1 MGGPEM
7 APQLVQARGLRPLGL
22 PGQRSGRPG
31 GAVAP
36 LDPRRSGQPGGAVTP
51 LDRALEAAARAR
63 VTLILGTSDTGKTSL
78 TARLAGALAAR
89 GERVAV
95 VDADVGQSEIG
106 PPTTVGLGHV
116 AGAVA
121 RLGDAEVIALEF
133 VGDTSPVRY
142 IRETADATGRL
153 VRRALDAGFERVL
166 VDTGGLV
173 EGPLGL
179 ALKRAKVRAADPDL
193 VLVLQ
198 RSDESEPIAR
208 ALERDVRPRV
218 VRLAP
223 SPAVVRR
230 SAARRREHRERALR
244 DYLAHAATLTLPTA
258 RAPVRDRRGEA
269 LTDVAEGLLL
279 GVLGVLGDADGLVR
293 SGTVPTLSVSVRLHA
308 MVIPPASAR
317 AQSPDDPPCGVCF
330 DPPPRAATAMPVVRF
345 EPASVTSCKGD
356 SRHEARRLAR
366 RSRAP
371 SEGLGSVPR
380 SRAVEESHS
389 RLRKAG
395 GGRSR
400 RVQGHDESRGGRR
413 EGHLRGQ
420 GQDHRAEATRVLQAG
435 GGRQRWPRVR
445 PRRDR
450 HHAERP

>member
-1 MGGPEM
+1 
-7 APQLVQARGLRPLGL
+7 
-22 PGQRSGRPG
+22 
-31 GAVAP
+31 
-36 LDPRRSGQPGGAVTP
+36 VTP

-279 GVLGVLGDADGLVR
+279 GVLGAGGETLGIARVRAWDAARGCIVVDAGARGADRRARGGTSDVAGVR
-293 SGTVPTLSVSVRLHA
+293 R
-308 MVIPPASAR
+308 R
-317 AQSPDDPPCGVCF
+317 
-330 DPPPRAATAMPVVRF
+330 RAAG
-345 EPASVTSCKGD
+345 EPGRAGAAAVTSCWCW
-356 SRHEARRLAR
+356 SCCCCSARSSPNR
-366 RSRAP
+366 
-371 SEGLGSVPR
+371 
-380 SRAVEESHS
+380 
-389 RLRKAG
+389 
-395 GGRSR
+395 
-400 RVQGHDESRGGRR
+400 
-413 EGHLRGQ
+413 
-420 GQDHRAEATRVLQAG
+420 
-435 GGRQRWPRVR
+435 
-445 PRRDR
+445 
-450 HHAERP
+450 

>member
-36 LDPRRSGQPGGAVTP
+36 LDPRRSGQPGTAVTP

-133 VGDTSPVRY
+133 VGDTSPVPY

-179 ALKRAKVRAADPDL
+179 ARLDRGGHAGARGADGRARGRTSDVAGVRRRRAAG
-193 VLVLQ
+193 
-198 RSDESEPIAR
+198 EPGR
-208 ALERDVRPRV
+208 AG
-218 VRLAP
+218 
-223 SPAVVRR
+223 
-230 SAARRREHRERALR
+230 AAA
-244 DYLAHAATLTLPTA
+244 
-258 RAPVRDRRGEA
+258 
-269 LTDVAEGLLL
+269 
-279 GVLGVLGDADGLVR
+279 
-293 SGTVPTLSVSVRLHA
+293 
-308 MVIPPASAR
+308 
-317 AQSPDDPPCGVCF
+317 
-330 DPPPRAATAMPVVRF
+330 
-345 EPASVTSCKGD
+345 VTSCWCW
-356 SRHEARRLAR
+356 SCCCCSARSSPNR
-366 RSRAP
+366 
-371 SEGLGSVPR
+371 
-380 SRAVEESHS
+380 
-389 RLRKAG
+389 
-395 GGRSR
+395 
-400 RVQGHDESRGGRR
+400 
-413 EGHLRGQ
+413 
-420 GQDHRAEATRVLQAG
+420 
-435 GGRQRWPRVR
+435 
-445 PRRDR
+445 
-450 HHAERP
+450 

>member
-1 MGGPEM
+1 M
-7 APQLVQARGLRPLGL
+7 
-22 PGQRSGRPG
+22 
-31 GAVAP
+31 
-36 LDPRRSGQPGGAVTP
+36 TP

-244 DYLAHAATLTLPTA
+244 DYLAHAATLKLPTA
-258 RAPVRDRRGEA
+258 RAPLRDRRGEA

-279 GVLGVLGDADGLVR
+279 GVLG
-293 SGTVPTLSVSVRLHA
+293 
-308 MVIPPASAR
+308 
-317 AQSPDDPPCGVCF
+317 
-330 DPPPRAATAMPVVRF
+330 
-345 EPASVTSCKGD
+345 
-356 SRHEARRLAR
+356 
-366 RSRAP
+366 
-371 SEGLGSVPR
+371 
-380 SRAVEESHS
+380 
-389 RLRKAG
+389 AG
-395 GGRSR
+395 GETLGI
-400 RVQGHDESRGGRR
+400 
-413 EGHLRGQ
+413 
-420 GQDHRAEATRVLQAG
+420 A
-435 GGRQRWPRVR
+435 RVR
-445 PRRDR
+445 AWDAARGCIVVDTPVP
-450 HHAERP
+450 AEQIAALVAGRATWRA

>member
-22 PGQRSGRPG
+22 PGQRSGR
-31 GAVAP
+31 
-36 LDPRRSGQPGGAVTP
+36 PGGAVTP

-208 ALERDVRPRV
+208 ALESGGRARV
-218 VRLAP
+218 VRLRP
-223 SPAVVRR
+223 SPAVVPRT
-230 SAARRREHRERALR
+230 ATRRREHRERMLR
-244 DYLAHAATLTLPTA
+244 
-258 RAPVRDRRGEA
+258 E
-269 LTDVAEGLLL
+269 
-279 GVLGVLGDADGLVR
+279 
-293 SGTVPTLSVSVRLHA
+293 
-308 MVIPPASAR
+308 
-317 AQSPDDPPCGVCF
+317 
-330 DPPPRAATAMPVVRF
+330 
-345 EPASVTSCKGD
+345 
-356 SRHEARRLAR
+356 
-366 RSRAP
+366 
-371 SEGLGSVPR
+371 
-380 SRAVEESHS
+380 
-389 RLRKAG
+389 
-395 GGRSR
+395 
-400 RVQGHDESRGGRR
+400 
-413 EGHLRGQ
+413 
-420 GQDHRAEATRVLQAG
+420 
-435 GGRQRWPRVR
+435 
-445 PRRDR
+445 
-450 HHAERP
+450 

>member
-208 ALERDVRPRV
+208 ALERDVRP
-218 VRLAP
+218 P
-223 SPAVVRR
+223 VVRR

-279 GVLGVLGDADGLVR
+279 GVLG
-293 SGTVPTLSVSVRLHA
+293 
-308 MVIPPASAR
+308 
-317 AQSPDDPPCGVCF
+317 
-330 DPPPRAATAMPVVRF
+330 
-345 EPASVTSCKGD
+345 
-356 SRHEARRLAR
+356 
-366 RSRAP
+366 
-371 SEGLGSVPR
+371 
-380 SRAVEESHS
+380 
-389 RLRKAG
+389 AG
-395 GGRSR
+395 GETLGI
-400 RVQGHDESRGGRR
+400 
-413 EGHLRGQ
+413 
-420 GQDHRAEATRVLQAG
+420 A
-435 GGRQRWPRVR
+435 RVR
-445 PRRDR
+445 AWDAARGCIVVDTPAP
-450 HHAERP
+450 AEQIAALVAGRATWRA